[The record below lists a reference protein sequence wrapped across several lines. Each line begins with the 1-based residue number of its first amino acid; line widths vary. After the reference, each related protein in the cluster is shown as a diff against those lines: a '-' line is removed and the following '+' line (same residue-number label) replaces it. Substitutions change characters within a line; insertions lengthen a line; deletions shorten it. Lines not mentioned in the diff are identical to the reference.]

1 MRLGLYGGTFDPI
14 HNGHLAVARAALT
27 AIELDRMLLIPNR
40 LPPHKQVL
48 TGASYEQRLEMV
60 RLAVAADSRLE
71 ASDVE
76 NEEGKSY
83 TIQTLHRL
91 RNAYGDAKFFFLIG
105 ADAFAEVLTWYR
117 VEEVFAMTEFVVAS
131 RPGFDYVVPPGAT
144 VHRLD
149 ALAFEES
156 STEIRARL
164 TAGHA
169 VQSLPPAVLAY
180 IRAQGLYGCTQVVRS

>member
-164 TAGHA
+164 AAGHA